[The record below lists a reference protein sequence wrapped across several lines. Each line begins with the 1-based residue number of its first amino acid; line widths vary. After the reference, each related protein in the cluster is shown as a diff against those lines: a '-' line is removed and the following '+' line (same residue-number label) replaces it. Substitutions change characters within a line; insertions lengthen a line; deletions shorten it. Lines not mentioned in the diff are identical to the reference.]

1 MTTAGSPHGLG
12 AEMPSPGIH
21 ERWIVFVRAD
31 DRSGVLSALAEMFA
45 TRGVSFTSFA
55 TLAVDDG
62 VGTMSIVFRGS
73 ERLARVLV
81 RTLDR
86 LAFTRG
92 VSLVRASDPGVRAVA
107 VVTGADPSPV
117 PAGSA
122 LVTVWEQGRSQ
133 IVAGSLVEV
142 EAVIAQLRP
151 AGAVVESISV
161 LPPV

>member
-1 MTTAGSPHGLG
+1 MQSR
-12 AEMPSPGIH
+12 GIH

-31 DRSGVLSALAEMFA
+31 DRSGVLSALAETFA

-55 TLAVDDG
+55 TLSVDDG

-92 VSLVRASDPGVRAVA
+92 ISLVRAADPGVRAVA
-107 VVTGADPSPV
+107 VVAGADPGVAPV
-117 PAGSA
+117 GGA
-122 LVTVWEQGRSQ
+122 LMTSWEQGRSQ

-142 EAVIAQLRP
+142 EATVARLRS
-151 AGAVVESISV
+151 AGAAIESISV
-161 LPPV
+161 LPPISAS